1 MGNPNSIKGQVIP
14 TKEAVTEAQI
24 LPILATLQ
32 TLTPL
37 LLRPHHEVEYPANA
51 DGGALTAVGLAVI
64 KACARLEAIF
74 EDSERYS
81 FADTK
86 KFFETL
92 QQSQE
97 AQLAFLQA
105 QKLASDEVRRPSF
118 QHRPTLAVHEGGYV
132 AYWGD
137 VTVAGGAIIGM
148 GKTPA
153 EALLDFDRAFERTPA
168 EQVFLIGQTA
178 DAPAAQPEDTAE
190 TPQDFKKKQRKKK

>member
-1 MGNPNSIKGQVIP
+1 MIP

-37 LLRPHHEVEYPANA
+37 LLQPHQEVDYPPKA
-51 DGGALTAVGLAVI
+51 DGGALAAVGCAVI

-74 EDSERYS
+74 EESARYS
-81 FADTK
+81 FADTQR
-86 KFFETL
+86 FFETL
-92 QQSQE
+92 QKSQE
-97 AQLAFLQA
+97 AQLEFLKA

-118 QHRPTLAVHEGGYV
+118 QHRPTLAIHDGGYV

-137 VTVAGGAIIGM
+137 VTTAGGAIIGI

-153 EALLDFDRAFERTPA
+153 EALLDFDKAFERTPT
-168 EQVFLIGQTA
+168 EQVYLIGQLA

-190 TPQDFKKKQRKKK
+190 TPEEFKKKQRKKK

>member
-1 MGNPNSIKGQVIP
+1 MGNSNSLKGVMVP

-37 LLRPHHEVEYPANA
+37 LLQSHREIEYPKAL
-51 DGGALTAVGLAVI
+51 DGGALSAVGAAVI
-64 KACARLEAIF
+64 KACNRLGDIFDEAA
-74 EDSERYS
+74 RYS
-81 FADTK
+81 FADTQ

-92 QQSQE
+92 QKSQE
-97 AQLAFLQA
+97 AQLEFLQA
-105 QKLASDEVRRPSF
+105 QKLASEEVRRPSF

-148 GKTPA
+148 GATPEA
-153 EALLDFDRAFERTPA
+153 ALLDFDKAFSRTPA
-168 EQVFLIGQTA
+168 EQVFLIGQVA
-178 DAPAAQPEDTAE
+178 DAPAKQPEDLAE
-190 TPQDFKKKQRKKK
+190 TPEEFSKKRRKKK